1 MRGSLHYFFI
11 FYTDLTDDL
20 PYYRIIKQ
28 KGSPIIKI
36 LIIEDDAELAV
47 ILTNYLTKYDMEVMG
62 AEEPYLGLSML
73 TQYHFDL
80 IILDLTLPGMD
91 GLEVIPKIRKISNIP
106 IIISS
111 ARDDITDKVIGLERG
126 ADDYMPK
133 PYDPRELVTR
143 IKTILRRSN
152 TNDTTHKKEEESYFV
167 AFPQA
172 REIHFKGHSLELT
185 AAEYDILYMLLQHK
199 NGSVSREQL
208 LYESEHIDDDS
219 SIKNID
225 VIISRIRQKIL
236 KYDTENI
243 YIKPVRGIG
252 YLLTD
257 RI

>member
-1 MRGSLHYFFI
+1 M
-11 FYTDLTDDL
+11 
-20 PYYRIIKQ
+20 
-28 KGSPIIKI
+28 IKI
-36 LIIEDDAELAV
+36 LLIEDDPELAL
-47 ILTNYLTKYDMEVMG
+47 ILTNYLTKYSMEVIG
-62 AEEPYLGLSML
+62 AEDPYIGLSLL
-73 TQYHFDL
+73 TQHAFDL

-91 GLEVIPKIRKISNIP
+91 GLEVIPKVREISNIP

-143 IKTILRRSN
+143 IKTILRR
-152 TNDTTHKKEEESYFV
+152 THTVEKKEDKNESPFV
-167 AFPQA
+167 INEKA
-172 REIHFKGHSLELT
+172 REIRFKGTSLALT
-185 AAEYDILYMLLQHK
+185 AAEYDILSMLIQHK

-225 VIISRIRQKIL
+225 VIISRIRQKIA
-236 KYDTENI
+236 KKDANNI
-243 YIKPVRGIG
+243 YIKPIRGVG

-257 RI
+257 HIE

>member
-1 MRGSLHYFFI
+1 
-11 FYTDLTDDL
+11 
-20 PYYRIIKQ
+20 
-28 KGSPIIKI
+28 
-36 LIIEDDAELAV
+36 
-47 ILTNYLTKYDMEVMG
+47 MEVIG
-62 AEEPYLGLSML
+62 AEDPYIGLSLL
-73 TQYHFDL
+73 TQHTFDL

-91 GLEVIPKIRKISNIP
+91 GLEVIPKIRDISNIP

-111 ARDDITDKVIGLERG
+111 ARDDITDKVIGMERG

-143 IKTILRRSN
+143 IKTILRRTQN
-152 TNDTTHKKEEESYFV
+152 VEEKTEKKEELFIIN
-167 AFPQA
+167 AKA
-172 REIHFKGHSLELT
+172 REIHFKGNSLELT
-185 AAEYDILYMLLQHK
+185 AAEYDILHMLIQHK

-225 VIISRIRQKIL
+225 VIISRIRQKIA
-236 KYDTENI
+236 KMDPNNI
-243 YIKPVRGIG
+243 YIKPIRGVG

>member
-1 MRGSLHYFFI
+1 
-11 FYTDLTDDL
+11 
-20 PYYRIIKQ
+20 
-28 KGSPIIKI
+28 
-36 LIIEDDAELAV
+36 
-47 ILTNYLTKYDMEVMG
+47 MEVIG
-62 AEEPYLGLSML
+62 AEDPYIGLSLL
-73 TQYHFDL
+73 TQHEFDL

-91 GLEVIPKIRKISNIP
+91 GLEVIPKIREISNIP

-111 ARDDITDKVIGLERG
+111 ARDDITDKVIGMERG

-143 IKTILRRSN
+143 IETILRR
-152 TNDTTHKKEEESYFV
+152 THAVDEKPAEVEEIFV
-167 AFPQA
+167 ADEKA
-172 REIHFKGHSLELT
+172 REILFKGKPLSLT
-185 AAEYDILYMLLQHK
+185 AAEYDILGMLLQHK

-225 VIISRIRQKIL
+225 VIISRIRHKIA
-236 KYDTENI
+236 KIDPDNI
-243 YIKPVRGIG
+243 YIKPIRGVG

>member
-1 MRGSLHYFFI
+1 
-11 FYTDLTDDL
+11 
-20 PYYRIIKQ
+20 
-28 KGSPIIKI
+28 
-36 LIIEDDAELAV
+36 
-47 ILTNYLTKYDMEVMG
+47 MEVIG
-62 AEEPYLGLSML
+62 AEDPYIGLSLL
-73 TQYHFDL
+73 TQHDFDL

-91 GLEVIPKIRKISNIP
+91 GLEVIPKVREISNIP

-143 IKTILRRSN
+143 IKTILRR
-152 TNDTTHKKEEESYFV
+152 THSIEEKPKVKEELFI
-167 AFPQA
+167 ADLKA
-172 REIHFKGHSLELT
+172 RSIRFKGEFLELT
-185 AAEYDILYMLLQHK
+185 AAEYDILSMLIQHK

-225 VIISRIRQKIL
+225 VIISRIRQKIA
-236 KYDTENI
+236 KIDSEHS
-243 YIKPVRGIG
+243 YIKPIRGVG

-257 RI
+257 RV